1 MRTCLCSKRVHAWSE
16 HSSSGDLTSCIW
28 SATTAMNG
36 GTNQENKPRDDEL
49 GISPPLF
56 DDTPI
61 DLSSQTLTSCSWSHL
76 SNNNIAAEKSLAN
89 TSDFMINR
97 SALPKEDPFI
107 SFTSCSSFVS
117 STPKKAS
124 EKTGL
129 RKMEVSEFL
138 LHQTTK
144 EKETRVTVKV
154 NQHSSVS
161 GSSHS
166 RTRASRPST
175 CRYHSNVIIQHL
187 VVYSRHRIE
196 WL

>member
-1 MRTCLCSKRVHAWSE
+1 
-16 HSSSGDLTSCIW
+16 
-28 SATTAMNG
+28 MNG

-97 SALPKEDPFI
+97 SALPEEDPFI

-124 EKTGL
+124 EKTGQSVVPFTPNHQ
-129 RKMEVSEFL
+129 RKGDSSYS
-138 LHQTTK
+138 Q
-144 EKETRVTVKV
+144 
-154 NQHSSVS
+154 NQPALIS
-161 GSSHS
+161 
-166 RTRASRPST
+166 
-175 CRYHSNVIIQHL
+175 
-187 VVYSRHRIE
+187 
-196 WL
+196 